1 MELDEKYSKLKE
13 YLIKTNRVAV
23 AFSGGVDSTFLL
35 KVAHEVLGDNVIAIT
50 AISSLF
56 PRRELEETVSF
67 CEQQGIK
74 QIVIEPEPL
83 AIEGFCENPKDRC
96 YICKKAIF
104 AQMKEAAHDA
114 GEYIPVEGSNIDDLG
129 DYRPGLKAIQ
139 ELGVDSPLRYAE
151 LTKSE
156 IRSLSKKL
164 GLVTWQKPSYA
175 CLASRIPYGD
185 MITVEKLAMVELA
198 EQLLRDLGFVQM
210 RVRVHGNMARIE
222 VLPEDI
228 SRLIEENIRQKVL
241 SGFKK
246 IGFLYVTIDM
256 EGYRTGS
263 LNEALGNSK

>member
-1 MELDEKYSKLKE
+1 MDLDEKYSKLKE

-83 AIEGFCENPKDRC
+83 ELEGFCENPKDRC
-96 YICKKAIF
+96 YICKKALF
-104 AQMKEAAHDA
+104 TQMKEVAHDE
-114 GEYIPVEGSNIDDLG
+114 GEYILVEGSNVDDLG

-139 ELGVDSPLRYAE
+139 ELRVDSPLRCAG
-151 LTKSE
+151 LTKDE

-185 MITVEKLAMVELA
+185 MITVEKLAMVEQA

-263 LNEALGNSK
+263 LNENLGNSK